1 MMVVEVTGK
10 TLNEAIDSALS
21 KLGTTIDELEYE
33 ILEEGTKG
41 FLGIGAKPY
50 RIKAG
55 KKFNPSERA
64 RSLLMEVFAAMNM
77 SVSFDIKQ
85 QENHLFIELK
95 GENMGVIIGKRGQ
108 TLDSLQYLVNLIVNR
123 GDGDYVNIILDAENY
138 RSKRKQTLEMLAYNL
153 ARKAKTL
160 KKDITLEPMNPYER
174 RIIHF
179 ALQNDRY
186 VTTHSE
192 GDGSSRY
199 VVISPK
205 IVRKV

>member
-1 MMVVEVTGK
+1 
-10 TLNEAIDSALS
+10 
-21 KLGTTIDELEYE
+21 
-33 ILEEGTKG
+33 
-41 FLGIGAKPY
+41 
-50 RIKAG
+50 
-55 KKFNPSERA
+55 
-64 RSLLMEVFAAMNM
+64 
-77 SVSFDIKQ
+77 
-85 QENHLFIELK
+85 
-95 GENMGVIIGKRGQ
+95 MGVIIGKRGQ

>member
-1 MMVVEVTGK
+1 MMVVEVTGR
-10 TLNEAIDSALS
+10 TLNEAIDSALL

-50 RIKAG
+50 KIKAR

-64 RSLLMEVFAAMNM
+64 RGFLMEVFAAMNM
-77 SVSFDIKQ
+77 NVLFDMKQ

-123 GDGDYVNIILDAENY
+123 GDGDYVNVILDAENY

-205 IVRKV
+205 LTGRF

>member
-1 MMVVEVTGK
+1 MMVVEVTGR
-10 TLNEAIDSALS
+10 TLNEAIDSALL

-50 RIKAG
+50 KIKAK

-64 RSLLMEVFAAMNM
+64 RGFLMEVFAAMNM
-77 SVSFDIKQ
+77 NVLFDMKQ

-123 GDGDYVNIILDAENY
+123 GDGDYVNVILDAENY

-205 IVRKV
+205 LTGRF